1 VKSRGHLLPFG
12 WIHFLREAKRRRFA
26 QLDLMLAGITEPYRG
41 KGLDMLM
48 GREMLKASIAAGV
61 EHFDSHHEL
70 ETNLLVRAEMERQGG
85 QVYKKYRIFQ
95 KAL

>member
-1 VKSRGHLLPFG
+1 MRRGG
-12 WIHFLREAKRRRFA
+12 A
-26 QLDLMLAGITEPYRG
+26 QSGG

-48 GREMLKASIAAGV
+48 AREMTKSLVAAGV
-61 EHFDSHHEL
+61 EIIDSHHEL

-85 QVYKKYRIFQ
+85 QIYKRYRIFQ